1 MSYLS
6 VISYFSKHLQGVISL
21 FPTTATH
28 NLEKFKAFRIIF
40 HNLAL
45 DCVLGPYLEFG
56 VAYGNSMRGAL
67 IANRNTRFKA
77 LGIGNLERRFLGFD
91 TFSGFESLI
100 QVDVSTLYK
109 NSDAGLNLE
118 RLVREDMIA
127 VALFDMDLM
136 APTYSALKWI
146 EPKIKSGTILVFDEF
161 FGFRGD
167 SKLGEA
173 GAFNRFL
180 NEHED
185 IEVREVMKYGTG
197 GVVFQVSSRN

>member
-67 IANRNTRFKA
+67 IANRNTRFK
-77 LGIGNLERRFLGFD
+77 
-91 TFSGFESLI
+91 
-100 QVDVSTLYK
+100 LY
-109 NSDAGLNLE
+109 
-118 RLVREDMIA
+118 
-127 VALFDMDLM
+127 
-136 APTYSALKWI
+136 
-146 EPKIKSGTILVFDEF
+146 
-161 FGFRGD
+161 
-167 SKLGEA
+167 
-173 GAFNRFL
+173 
-180 NEHED
+180 
-185 IEVREVMKYGTG
+185 
-197 GVVFQVSSRN
+197 